1 MSDQQP
7 DDQNTPW
14 THQPYGSSGDPDRGP
29 QEPPQQP
36 QQAQPPAYPTNP
48 YADPQAG
55 SPYGQPPQGQGYPQ
69 QGYPQQPY
77 GQPGYP
83 QPGYGQGYGQPFPS
97 APNHPS
103 ANTVLVLGIVALGG
117 GFVCGLPILAG
128 PFAWFMGAKVKRE
141 IDAEPGR
148 YGGRSEANAGM
159 ILGIIATVLL
169 VLAVLAIIAVVAIAA
184 GTSV

>member
-1 MSDQQP
+1 MSEP

-14 THQPYGSSGDPDRGP
+14 THQPYGAGPGEPDRRP
-29 QEPPQQP
+29 EEPPQQP

-55 SPYGQPPQGQGYPQ
+55 QGYQ
-69 QGYPQQPY
+69 QGYQQPY
-77 GQPGYP
+77 GQPGYGQGYP
-83 QPGYGQGYGQPFPS
+83 QPGYGQGYAQPFPS

-103 ANTVLVLGIVALGG
+103 ANTALVLGIVALGG

-159 ILGIIATVLL
+159 ILGIVATVLL
-169 VLAVLAIIAVVAIAA
+169 VLAVLAFVAVIAIAA

>member
-1 MSDQQP
+1 MSEP

-14 THQPYGSSGDPDRGP
+14 THQPYGAGPGEPDRRP
-29 QEPPQQP
+29 EEPPQQP

-55 SPYGQPPQGQGYPQ
+55 QGYQQPYQ
-69 QGYPQQPY
+69 QGYQQPY

-83 QPGYGQGYGQPFPS
+83 QPGYGQGYAQPFPS

-103 ANTVLVLGIVALGG
+103 ANTALVLGIVALGG

-141 IDAEPGR
+141 IDADPSR

-159 ILGIIATVLL
+159 ILGIVATALL
-169 VLAVLAIIAVVAIAA
+169 VLAVLAFVAVIAIAA

>member
-1 MSDQQP
+1 MSEREP

-14 THQPYGSSGDPDRGP
+14 THQPYGSSGEPDRRP
-29 QEPPQQP
+29 QEPPQ
-36 QQAQPPAYPTNP
+36 PPAYPPNP

-55 SPYGQPPQGQGYPQ
+55 QAQPGYQ
-69 QGYPQQPY
+69 QGYQHPY

-83 QPGYGQGYGQPFPS
+83 QPGYGQGYAAPFPS
-97 APNHPS
+97 LPNHPA
-103 ANTVLVLGIVALGG
+103 ANTALVLGIVALGG

-159 ILGIIATVLL
+159 ILGIVATVLL
-169 VLAVLAIIAVVAIAA
+169 ALAVLAIVAVIAIAA

>member
-1 MSDQQP
+1 MSEP

-14 THQPYGSSGDPDRGP
+14 THQPYGSNGPGEPDRRP
-29 QEPPQQP
+29 QDPP
-36 QQAQPPAYPTNP
+36 APPAYPSNP
-48 YADPQAG
+48 YADAQP
-55 SPYGQPPQGQGYPQ
+55 SQPPLSGYEQGQGY
-69 QGYPQQPY
+69 QQPY

-83 QPGYGQGYGQPFPS
+83 QAYGQPGYGQGYAQPFPS

-103 ANTVLVLGIVALGG
+103 ANTALVLGIVALGG

-141 IDAEPGR
+141 IDADPTR
-148 YGGRSEANAGM
+148 YGGRGEANAGM
-159 ILGIIATVLL
+159 ILGIVATSLL
-169 VLAVLAIIAVVAIAA
+169 ALAVLAIIAVIAIAA

>member
-1 MSDQQP
+1 MSEP

-14 THQPYGSSGDPDRGP
+14 THQPYGAAPGEPDRRP
-29 QEPPQQP
+29 EEPPQQP

-55 SPYGQPPQGQGYPQ
+55 QGYQQPYQ
-69 QGYPQQPY
+69 QGYQQPY
-77 GQPGYP
+77 GQPGYGQGYP
-83 QPGYGQGYGQPFPS
+83 QPGYGQGYAQPFPS

-103 ANTVLVLGIVALGG
+103 ANTALVLGIVALGG

-159 ILGIIATVLL
+159 ILGIVATVLL
-169 VLAVLAIIAVVAIAA
+169 VLAVLAFVAVIAIAA

>member
-1 MSDQQP
+1 MSEREP

-14 THQPYGSSGDPDRGP
+14 THQPYGGKAGEPDRRP
-29 QEPPQQP
+29 QEPPQ
-36 QQAQPPAYPTNP
+36 PPAYPPNP

-55 SPYGQPPQGQGYPQ
+55 QAQPGYQ
-69 QGYPQQPY
+69 HPY

-83 QPGYGQGYGQPFPS
+83 QPGYGQPGYGQGYAAPYPS
-97 APNHPS
+97 LPNHPS
-103 ANTVLVLGIVALGG
+103 ANTALVLGIVALGG

-141 IDAEPGR
+141 IDADPTR

-159 ILGIIATVLL
+159 ILGIVATSLLALVVLI
-169 VLAVLAIIAVVAIAA
+169 IIAVVAIAA

>member
-1 MSDQQP
+1 VSEHEP

-14 THQPYGSSGDPDRGP
+14 THQPYGSDAGEPDRRP
-29 QEPPQQP
+29 QDPP
-36 QQAQPPAYPTNP
+36 QPPAYPPNP
-48 YADPQAG
+48 YADPAG
-55 SPYGQPPQGQGYPQ
+55 AQPQ
-69 QGYPQQPY
+69 QGYQHPY

-83 QPGYGQGYGQPFPS
+83 QPGYGQGYAAPYPS

-103 ANTVLVLGIVALGG
+103 ANTALVLGIVALGG

-141 IDAEPGR
+141 IDADPQR
-148 YGGRSEANAGM
+148 YGGRGEANAGM
-159 ILGIIATVLL
+159 ILGIVATALL
-169 VLAVLAIIAVVAIAA
+169 ALALLAILVVVAIAA